1 MVKMNKEIRI
11 KREPMELI
19 REKIESS
26 DSSKEVKEFL
36 HKVRWLEFEH
46 LDELRPRIQN
56 EYRNLLKQY
65 AKKWER
71 E

>member
-1 MVKMNKEIRI
+1 MNKEIRI

-36 HKVRWLEFEH
+36 HEVRWLEFEH
-46 LDELRPRIQN
+46 LDELRPKIQN
-56 EYRNLLKQY
+56 EYRNLIKQY